1 MVKNATIKQ
10 IHVYT
15 LKNKT
20 HEKDKY
26 IDMIN

>member
-15 LKNKT
+15 FKKT
-20 HEKDKY
+20 HEMDKY
-26 IDMIN
+26 IDMLN

>member
-15 LKNKT
+15 FKKNP
-20 HEKDKY
+20 HEMDKY
-26 IDMIN
+26 IDKIN

>member
-10 IHVYT
+10 IQVYT
-15 LKNKT
+15 FKKK